1 MGWAGRGRYRS
12 APGRPIYALCLRLV
26 DPATGE
32 EIGAFAPSNDIDRRL
47 AKDRG
52 YRVGHEY
59 RLEIKASR
67 NAAFHRLAHVIGH
80 LLVDNVEAFRDL
92 DAHAALKQVQ
102 LDSGICCEMVEMD
115 ASPVVKALLD
125 AAETVLGAGARKV
138 LAAVLPEIRTIPVK
152 VAQSLAFDSM
162 EEEAFAGFFKGI
174 TAWIGDHTRTSCW
187 TTCARTTSGWS
198 TAGSN
203 RGRRHETAR
212 RQ

>member
-1 MGWAGRGRYRS
+1 M
-12 APGRPIYALCLRLV
+12 RLV

-59 RLEIKASR
+59 RLDIKASR

-92 DAHAALKQVQ
+92 DAHAALKKLQ
-102 LDSGICCEMVEMD
+102 LDSGICCETVEMD
-115 ASPVVKALLD
+115 ASPVISALLD
-125 AAETVLGAGARKV
+125 AAEAVLGAGARRM

-162 EEEAFAGFFKGI
+162 EEEDFAAFFKGI
-174 TAWIGDHTRTSCW
+174 TAWIGDHYAHVMLDDVRADYW
-187 TTCARTTSGWS
+187 RMV
-198 TAGSN
+198 N
-203 RGRRHETAR
+203 GRQQGRAA
-212 RQ
+212 